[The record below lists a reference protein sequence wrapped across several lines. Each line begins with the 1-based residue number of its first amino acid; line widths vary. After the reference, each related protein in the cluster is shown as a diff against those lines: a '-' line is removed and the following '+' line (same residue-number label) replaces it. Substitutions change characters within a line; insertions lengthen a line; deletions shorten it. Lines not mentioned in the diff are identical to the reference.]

1 MSRYKEKNKRR
12 ALASTAIVLTVSF
25 FVLAM
30 LSNALVMS
38 ASAYQRTRTVTIT
51 VPHAKGFTTDPMDVV
66 GAPDFYLDA
75 YVNGV
80 KKSTS
85 VYNDNAYEIYPNWVL
100 SWSVTYYTT
109 SPDKPVTLSLRD
121 KDVSDDDTADLSR
134 RVNKNPCDITL
145 NMETGVWYGDDRYS
159 GDTLPGYVWGEELPD
174 GSSGTDQDDAAL
186 WFSIVVT

>member
-12 ALASTAIVLTVSF
+12 ALASTAIVLTVAF

-30 LSNALVMS
+30 LSNALVMN
-38 ASAYQRTRTVTIT
+38 ASAYTRTRTVTIT
-51 VPHAKGFTTDPMDVV
+51 VSHAKGFTTDPMDV
-66 GAPDFYLDA
+66 GSPPDFYLDG

-85 VYNDNAYEIYPNWVL
+85 VYLNNVYEIWPNWVL
-100 SWSVTYYTT
+100 SWSVTYDTT

-134 RVNKNPCDITL
+134 RLNVNPCDIYL

-159 GDTLPGYVWGEELPD
+159 GDTQPGYVWGEELPD
-174 GSSGTDQDDAAL
+174 GSSGTDQNDAAL
-186 WFSIVVT
+186 WFNIVVT